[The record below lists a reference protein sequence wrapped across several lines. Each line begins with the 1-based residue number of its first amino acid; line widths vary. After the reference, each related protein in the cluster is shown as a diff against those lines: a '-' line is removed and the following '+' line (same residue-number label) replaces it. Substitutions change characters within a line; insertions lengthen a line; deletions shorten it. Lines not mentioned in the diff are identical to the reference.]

1 MSLTSIIS
9 GTGIVPGDTF
19 RPAFRTILNELK
31 PLKSDFTT
39 ISGRKPFFN
48 TCTKHSYLLETKYDA
63 QLVGFSFDYLAR
75 FMIARKISRNKIQ
88 ATEHLVAD
96 AGLHALLKNGEVK
109 GFDVEGAHKSCK
121 NTIHAYI
128 NGDSDDFGSL
138 IRSAVFLSRLEHVYR
153 SRLLP
158 TREYLEGWF
167 ENVPNTINQDLTQL
181 CNDFE
186 TEFMNILVHD
196 DSEVVFNPC
205 FGRASEIVGG
215 ADADIYIDGALYD
228 FKTTKKNGYLSND
241 VMQIVGYYLLDRIN
255 TEQFNGKPVGSG
267 IKTLGFYKA
276 RFGEI
281 ELVDVSK
288 LPNLETHVKNAKT
301 LFKDRDWKIEG

>member
-9 GTGIVPGDTF
+9 GTGIVPGDMF
-19 RPAFRTILNELK
+19 RPAFRTILKEAK
-31 PLKSDFTT
+31 PLKSDFFT
-39 ISGRKPFFN
+39 ISGREPFFN
-48 TCTKHSYLLETKYDA
+48 TCTKHPYILEGKYDA
-63 QLVGFSFDYLAR
+63 SLVGSSFDYLAR

-96 AGLHALLKNGEVK
+96 AGLFALLKNGEVE
-109 GFDVEGAHKSCK
+109 GFDVEGTHNSCK
-121 NTIHAYI
+121 ERIREYI
-128 NGDSDDFGSL
+128 NGETDNFDSL
-138 IRSAVFLSRLEHVYR
+138 IQSAVFLSRLEHVYR
-153 SRLLP
+153 SGLLP
-158 TREYLEGWF
+158 NREYLEGWF
-167 ENVPNTINQDLTQL
+167 EEVPKNINQDLTQL

-186 TEFMNILVHD
+186 TEFMNILVHE
-196 DSEVVFNPC
+196 DSEVIFNPC
-205 FGRASEIVGG
+205 FGRASEIVRG

-228 FKTTKKNGYLSND
+228 LKTTKKNGYLSND
-241 VMQIVGYYLLDRIN
+241 AMQIIGYYLLDRIN

-281 ELVDVSK
+281 DVVDVSK

-301 LFKDRDWKIEG
+301 LFKDRDREIKR